1 MLHKYKRKEA
11 DVLSEKG
18 QLKSLSFDNW
28 KTCQL
33 NDELAQKYKIFS
45 KGNCVCESMCTP
57 LYGWEQGDID
67 SCNIQGFLITPEVHL
82 PS

>member
-18 QLKSLSFDNW
+18 QLKSLSFGNW

-33 NDELAQKYKIFS
+33 NDELEQKYKIFS
-45 KGNCVCESMCTP
+45 KGNVCVNPCALPCVAGSKE
-57 LYGWEQGDID
+57 L
-67 SCNIQGFLITPEVHL
+67 LILVT
-82 PS
+82 SRDF